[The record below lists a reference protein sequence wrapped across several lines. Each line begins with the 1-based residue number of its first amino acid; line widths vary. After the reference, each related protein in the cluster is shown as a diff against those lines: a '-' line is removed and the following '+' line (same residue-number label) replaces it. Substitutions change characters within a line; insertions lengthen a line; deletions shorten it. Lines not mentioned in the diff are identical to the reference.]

1 MYERQKGNDLMIN
14 ILSHIVEFRNG
25 ESGLHVIHIRTLTS
39 AILELL
45 VKKTDRYNLQKSD
58 IAIISQASALHDI
71 GKIGIPEQVLNK
83 PGRFTDEEFAIMKR
97 HSAIGAEM
105 LEALPAYQDEPLVR
119 ASHDICRWHHERW
132 DGRGYPDGL
141 KGEEI
146 PIGAQVVAL
155 ADVYDALTSERV
167 YKPAYSHEK
176 AVEMILNGECGA
188 FNPLLMEVLRESH
201 QVLREQ
207 VQSSSY
213 EGSPKSD
220 MRNMA
225 EELIDSKGLEDS
237 ENVLKR
243 LEYERAKSKFFG
255 SLSQEI
261 LLDYDAKS
269 MTLKLSPYGAKLFQ
283 IDEVEMDPY
292 GNPRLKEC
300 IESESIQELTRRV
313 RATSPKSPYLSYDGQ
328 LIIDGKVLDAHFE
341 CMTHW
346 NVDAQEEY
354 LGVAARISLI

>member
-1 MYERQKGNDLMIN
+1 
-14 ILSHIVEFRNG
+14 
-25 ESGLHVIHIRTLTS
+25 
-39 AILELL
+39 
-45 VKKTDRYNLQKSD
+45 
-58 IAIISQASALHDI
+58 
-71 GKIGIPEQVLNK
+71 
-83 PGRFTDEEFAIMKR
+83 MKR

-300 IESESIQELTRRV
+300 IESDSIRELTRQV

-328 LIIDGKVLDAHFE
+328 LIIDGKILDAHFE

-354 LGVAARISLI
+354 LGVAARINLI